1 MKAAGK
7 INGMNARC
15 RSWLP
20 VSRNLSPAKA
30 VLKSPHSRRFAR
42 IDDLLSARQ
51 RLDCGVFTAA
61 FGRRRFM
68 VAMRVQSWRSRLS
81 IDPSFGVPRLRGPD
95 RLKAEL
101 QTKAATTVSNPSM
114 CVANGKR
121 LSMCSTNPVP
131 GNGDRTPRRFSRTA
145 FLNRSSRRES
155 ARTFPEF
162 RWSGLTSA
170 ATWFMVECDACPAPF
185 GCDFRD

>member
-30 VLKSPHSRRFAR
+30 ALKSPHSRRFAR

-101 QTKAATTVSNPSM
+101 QTNAATIGS
-114 CVANGKR
+114 K
-121 LSMCSTNPVP
+121 LSMSVVNWSFGAKEMQTDAMPVLRRSVP
-131 GNGDRTPRRFSRTA
+131 TSEIDR
-145 FLNRSSRRES
+145 LNCQS
-155 ARTFPEF
+155 
-162 RWSGLTSA
+162 
-170 ATWFMVECDACPAPF
+170 
-185 GCDFRD
+185 